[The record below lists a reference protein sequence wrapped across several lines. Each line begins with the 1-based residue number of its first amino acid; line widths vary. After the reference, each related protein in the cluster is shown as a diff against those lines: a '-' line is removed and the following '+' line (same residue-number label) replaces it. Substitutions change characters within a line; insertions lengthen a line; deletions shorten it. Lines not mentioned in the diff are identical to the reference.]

1 MKNKFRFILILVIVI
16 VSLVGTAFATAI
28 ISYTVSVSKQGKFKA
43 DNIIY
48 SDDYISL
55 TYDEFDY
62 SYYGYVNNSLEKE
75 EQGKLSINIVFNES
89 IKTNIGTNF
98 RFEYDLKSNNAFYN
112 NYINSIKLDDEV
124 LADDYCVINAND
136 GLTHVLDFYFNNKSE
151 SLSLDEFYLLL
162 RNTTFNLTLNV
173 KETEDS
179 SKWFISSKTN
189 ISTTDKT
196 LDYLYK
202 VLNNSESTYQ
212 VTSIN
217 AIGNP
222 DSITLSELNNSTYF
236 DVEIKK
242 GSTTVSNITSAGNYT
257 VKVTNDNSQNIT
269 ASHTVLQRDIN
280 ECILPTIDSYVYTG
294 SGITPTVELKYAY
307 DENNEYT
314 LVQDTD
320 YTVAYQNNINA
331 GTASV
336 IITGIGNFTNTVTIT
351 FTIEKATY
359 NVEFPTDLVGYTGT
373 TLGDITIPTNEYGVF
388 TFENPAIEII
398 NNGEITYHMIF
409 TPNDTDNYEIEESD
423 VTVIVYTLIDR
434 PEEDIT
440 VFTYNGN
447 DQTYT
452 ISDGVGYYVDTEN
465 LVKKNAGIYPIKAH
479 LNQYYLWNDYSSE
492 DNIYYFVINKKD
504 LVVSGN
510 EIEVE
515 YLGYIQLDDSNA
527 YTIEGLENVDSQGDV
542 LGTITYT
549 TTYKINNK
557 DVGTYPIIIT
567 VSKTTSQNYNIS
579 TSNGSITVI
588 QSDISILTIE
598 YSAENNYLYTG
609 SAIEPAFN
617 LKSGDLSINTSN
629 YEYTY
634 SNNIDAGIARV
645 NVTGKNNFTG
655 STYYEFEILKVN
667 CEFSISIVYP
677 RDSYYLTSDTLNVS
691 VYSNAT
697 GVLTL
702 GGTNYNIVFGDNNIT
717 INDQLVVGNNI
728 LNYSFTSNDS
738 NVNNYTTTNSINYVV
753 YATVEFAYEQN
764 SQIVYVEPNTSVSAI
779 EPFDVA
785 GYEFDNWYVNNA
797 VYNFNS
803 LVTTDLTI
811 VGRYNIITY
820 TVTYVLNS
828 GLIDG
833 ESNYSETYTIN
844 NLPYSI
850 TTKTPSRDNYIF
862 DGWFDTDS
870 FDNQY
875 TGTIISQASDLHSFN
890 VYAKWTYDGTI
901 TIDHVV
907 QTNTEVTY
915 NASNQYTNLVVY
927 SDATTVIDSSRYT
940 VIYMLDGVE
949 TTPKQ
954 AGTYTLKLRFQNGVN
969 INDVDI
975 NNTFV
980 INQKSLTI
988 SITSVSDKVYDGTTT
1003 FNDYS
1008 NLVYSITGIISGDSV
1023 DASFSNGTYNNKNCG
1038 TRILTLTVTLV
1049 GTSASNY
1056 SCSSTVTATGL
1067 IVKKQVS
1074 ITGNL
1079 TLATAVSINYSS
1091 PMEFSTFKSSITVTF
1106 DSTISSD
1113 EYNIVSMYD
1122 NTFMYGTIVSGIPY
1136 KYTSSNYRYVA
1147 GSTYI
1152 AIVEV
1157 GDNYELVGQNQ
1168 IYIKYKTA
1176 KVGSTFY
1183 TIEDAIASSGTTAI
1197 TFVGNTTTTEKDVLI
1212 TTFSKILSATSYS
1225 CSKQIIVPYTSGST
1239 TTSYGQLEATS
1250 ASDTSTCAV
1259 LLIPNG
1265 ITLNASNIIINAEI
1279 SGSTCVGQHGVIMND
1294 GNMTISSSLNA
1305 YGYLKGIGKLTIN
1318 NGATVKEGLR
1328 LYDYPGSAST
1338 AYDVSKVAFPMYLW
1352 SINSISCEMK
1362 IVKGATFNGLVIVWG
1377 SNAGYN
1383 AFDFTVIASSSST
1396 SNCMFKP
1403 SSDASSTDYVL
1414 TKCAETKNNCNTTFA
1429 SNNQEQKKNMLS
1441 IEISGKYEDGTI
1453 SISKSLF
1460 LFTIAFSTSQTIP
1473 LPLPYA
1479 NIVIKTGSY
1488 LKLSKASY
1496 VFLNGT
1502 KAEVESGA
1510 TLEIG
1515 SGTYVA
1521 FDTYS
1526 SGNVLATSVSSNVYA
1541 TTDSYLLL
1549 NGTVTGAGKLGGK
1562 IVVSESGARINL
1574 NSSYI
1579 PAGTIRT
1586 KIGSSPYYKEYASD
1600 YYIKL
1605 IAYDYS
1611 TDKFKSSY
1619 TNALTSKYI
1628 SSEISNV
1635 YGWLETSLTISYESI
1650 FDNPSDKTVDMTGS
1664 GYIITSSDLPNLS
1677 RSHYTFGG
1685 WFVNSSYTISAL
1697 NYTTYSSVKLYA
1709 KWTAKEYSIS
1719 YNDLYFDNFDSGNKS
1734 TNTNPTV
1741 FTYATNLEFN
1751 EPQNGNYV
1759 FGGWYLDSNCENR
1772 ISVLDGS
1779 ILVNYLSNNS
1789 VSIYALWYNSGTSR
1803 YVIYYENSND
1813 AITCISSD
1821 TIVAEGFDWENY
1833 TLPVMTQ
1840 NDNIYNVD
1848 IYFGGW
1854 YNNSS
1859 LVSAINAEM
1868 FTLNSSTDIYELT
1881 LTANWLTKNSLDL
1894 ISQGIT
1900 FTTVYYKPGHSF
1912 TIPSLESKGQYP
1924 ANNQYILENWQTND
1938 GQTYNTGDQI
1948 SLVSQTTLTA
1958 NLKKYVKLTI
1968 NSNGY
1973 TTITVTLT
1981 SGQGYIVTESGT
1993 TGKIVATK
2001 TAFTG
2006 QTYGNGSEVL
2016 LLEGSVFKARYTAA
2030 SSSQNN
2036 SASVTGSNVTSLTT
2050 SDQSLTV
2057 SQSNI
2062 TITPKGE
2069 KKSSCLLPNTLVAM
2083 ADGTFK
2089 EIQYIVPGEMVIVF
2103 NHETGML
2110 DVAPVTFNEYDEPQ
2124 WFNVIH
2130 LVFDNGSN
2138 IGVISEHGFFDLD
2151 TMRYEYIDESNY
2163 MNFIGHRFYTMDGS
2177 YTTLVNA
2184 YVESEYTACY
2194 SLPTYYH
2201 LNLFTDD
2208 ILSMPGGITG
2218 LFNIFE
2224 YAANLQYDQEKMIED
2239 INTYGLFTI
2248 EEFEPYGVTEE
2259 MFYAY
2264 AGQYLKVALGKGILT
2279 EEYLYYLIERYGGYT
2294 E

>member
-112 NYINSIKLDDEV
+112 DYIDSIKLDDEV

-202 VLNNSESTYQ
+202 FLNNSESTYQ

-217 AIGNP
+217 TIGNP

-257 VKVTNDNSQNIT
+257 VKVTNDKSQNIT

-331 GTASV
+331 GSAS
-336 IITGIGNFTNTVTIT
+336 IIISGIGNFTNTVTIT

-359 NVEFPTDLVGYTGT
+359 NVEFPIDLVGYTGT
-373 TLGDITIPTNEYGVF
+373 TLGDIVVPTNEYGVF
-388 TFENPAIEII
+388 AFENPET
-398 NNGEITYHMIF
+398 EITTNGINVCHMIF
-409 TPNDTDNYEIEESD
+409 TPNDIDNYEVEEAD
-423 VTVIVYTLIDR
+423 ILVKIYTLIET
-434 PEEDIT
+434 PEEDTT
-440 VFTYNGN
+440 VYTYNGK
-447 DQTYT
+447 DQTYIIEDGEGYS
-452 ISDGVGYYVDTEN
+452 ISSEN
-465 LVKKNAGIYPIKAH
+465 LTKKNAVTYIITIQ
-479 LNQYYLWNDYSSE
+479 LDDYYLWSDYS
-492 DNIYYFVINKKD
+492 NIDLEFEFIINKKD
-504 LVVSGN
+504 LTISGNDVETDFMTFYVVSSP
-510 EIEVE
+510 E
-515 YLGYIQLDDSNA
+515 S
-527 YTIEGLENVDSQGDV
+527 YTVIGLENVDTLSDIVGV
-542 LGTITYT
+542 INCTS
-549 TTYKINNK
+549 TYKIGSN
-557 DVGTYPIIIT
+557 VGTYNIVIT
-567 VSKTTSQNYNIS
+567 TEKSTNTNYNIIV
-579 TSNGSITVI
+579 TSGHVI
-588 QSDISILTIE
+588 VTPASLNNFELSILENSFVYTGQEVCATPVLTNNGFTLQDNHYDIE
-598 YSAENNYLYTG
+598 YV
-609 SAIEPAFN
+609 
-617 LKSGDLSINTSN
+617 
-629 YEYTY
+629 
-634 SNNIDAGIARV
+634 NNINAGTATVR
-645 NVTGKNNFTG
+645 VTGKGNYKDTVEANYT
-655 STYYEFEILKVN
+655 ILKAN
-667 CEFSISIVYP
+667 CEFSINMVYP
-677 RDSYYLTSDTLNVS
+677 RNSYYLTSDTLQIEVN
-691 VYSNAT
+691 SNAT
-697 GVLTL
+697 GTLTV
-702 GGTNYNIVFGDNNIT
+702 GGTNYNVVLGTNNIT
-717 INDQLVVGNNI
+717 INDSLVVGNNT
-728 LNYSFTSNDS
+728 LNYTFTSSDS
-738 NVNNYTTTNSINYVV
+738 NINNYTTTNSINYVV
-753 YATVEFAYEQN
+753 YATVEFVYEQN

-779 EPFDVA
+779 EPFDVV

-811 VGRYNIITY
+811 IGRYNIITY

-850 TTKTPSRDNYIF
+850 TTKIPSRDNYIF

-988 SITSVSDKVYDGTTT
+988 SITSVPDKVYDGTTT

-1038 TRILTLTVTLV
+1038 TRILTLTVTLS

-1113 EYNIVSMYD
+1113 EYSIVSMYD
-1122 NTFMYGTIVSGIPY
+1122 NTFMYGTIVTGIPY

-1157 GDNYELVGQNQ
+1157 GDNYELVGANQ

-1197 TFVGNTTTTEKDVLI
+1197 TFAGNPTTTEEDIQI
-1212 TTFSKILSATSYS
+1212 TTFSMILSNASYTNS
-1225 CSKQIIVPYTSGST
+1225 NHPIVI
-1239 TTSYGQLEATS
+1239 SYESFGTGTAIKKTS
-1250 ASDTSTCAV
+1250 ASTPTSTNTVCV
-1259 LLIPNG
+1259 WYIPSG
-1265 ITLNASNIIINAEI
+1265 ITL
-1279 SGSTCVGQHGVIMND
+1279 TCQKDVVCNGELAGVADTGVHGVVMND
-1294 GNMTISSSLNA
+1294 GILNITSNLNC
-1305 YGYLKGIGKLTIN
+1305 YGYIKGNGMINAQSGSAVIDTLKY
-1318 NGATVKEGLR
+1318 
-1328 LYDYPGSAST
+1328 YDYPGSATT
-1338 AYDVSKVAFPMYLW
+1338 AYNLSSSAFPMYEWIL
-1352 SINSISCEMK
+1352 NNISCSLK
-1362 IVKGATFNGLVIVWG
+1362 IYNGATLSASTCVWG
-1377 SNAGYN
+1377 TSVGFNQ
-1383 AFDFTVIASSSST
+1383 ASGLLIGKSSDN
-1396 SNCMFKP
+1396 NCLFKP
-1403 SSDASSTDYVL
+1403 TSSNSSHYVL
-1414 TKCAETKNNCNTTFA
+1414 KKTVDLSTNVWNTKFT
-1429 SNNQEQKKNMLS
+1429 SNNQSKGISLSEIEVYGTYQDSTLS
-1441 IEISGKYEDGTI
+1441 ISVYVTFKT
-1453 SISKSLF
+1453 
-1460 LFTIAFSTSQTIP
+1460 STSIP
-1473 LPLPYA
+1473 LPLSYT
-1479 NIVIKTGSY
+1479 NIHVLSGSTLTISKSSFIFMNGTNLTVDTGATVTVNGSSFVVFDKYQSSKSVICTNFTAAKMI
-1488 LKLSKASY
+1488 LKQSAKF
-1496 VFLNGT
+1496 VLNGT
-1502 KAEVESGA
+1502 
-1510 TLEIG
+1510 
-1515 SGTYVA
+1515 
-1521 FDTYS
+1521 
-1526 SGNVLATSVSSNVYA
+1526 
-1541 TTDSYLLL
+1541 L
-1549 NGTVTGAGKLGGK
+1549 NGTGYVG
-1562 IVVSESGARINL
+1562 
-1574 NSSYI
+1574 
-1579 PAGTIRT
+1579 GTIETTTQGAVINFSNRYISEN
-1586 KIGSSPYYKEYASD
+1586 KIAYKSSNSASAKYGLD
-1600 YYIKL
+1600 YYIYL
-1605 IAYDYS
+1605 IAYNSS
-1611 TDKFKSSY
+1611 TGKFDTEPSAALTTSY
-1619 TNALTSKYI
+1619 TSSLI
-1628 SSEISNV
+1628 SGT
-1635 YGWLETSLTISYESI
+1635 YGWLESSSTLSYETNCDLDVNDKTISMS
-1650 FDNPSDKTVDMTGS
+1650 GS
-1664 GYIITSSDLPNLS
+1664 GYTLSSSDLPNLN
-1677 RSHYTFGG
+1677 RNYYTFNG
-1685 WFVNSSYTISAL
+1685 WFIDQACTINAL
-1697 NYTTYSSVKLYA
+1697 NHVIYSSTSLYA
-1709 KWTAKEYSIS
+1709 KWTPIT
-1719 YNDLYFDNFDSGNKS
+1719 YNINYVDKYYEDFSSGNTS
-1734 TNTNPTV
+1734 TNTNQVT
-1741 FTYATNLEFN
+1741 FN
-1751 EPQNGNYV
+1751 YETDVVLDDPINGEYV
-1759 FGGWYLDSNCENR
+1759 FGGWYLNTSYTNKINM
-1772 ISVLDGS
+1772 LDGS
-1779 ILVNYLSNNS
+1779 VLVNYLSSNS
-1789 VSIYALWYNSGTSR
+1789 VTIYVLWYNVGAQK
-1803 YVIYYENSND
+1803 YVIHYENSNT
-1813 AITCISSD
+1813 AIMCPESD
-1821 TIVAEGFDWENY
+1821 TLVGSNY
-1833 TLPVMTQ
+1833 NWSSYNLPVMTD
-1840 NDNIYNVD
+1840 NDNNYNID

-1854 YNNSS
+1854 YNGSS
-1859 LVSAINAEM
+1859 LVTSINANM
-1868 FTLNSSTDIYELT
+1868 FTYNDSIDTYELT
-1881 LTANWLTKNSLDL
+1881 LVASWISKNSLE
-1894 ISQGIT
+1894 IVVQGLGTIM
-1900 FTTVYYKPGHSF
+1900 TVYYVPGF
-1912 TIPSLESKGQYP
+1912 TFTVPSLESKGIYLGQDNMVLINWIFNDNTTCNSGDTVTL
-1924 ANNQYILENWQTND
+1924 ANQNVLAANIKQFVQFKIGTN
-1938 GQTYNTGDQI
+1938 
-1948 SLVSQTTLTA
+1948 S
-1958 NLKKYVKLTI
+1958 
-1968 NSNGY
+1968 Y
-1973 TTITVTLT
+1973 TTVTVTLT
-1981 SGQGYIVTESGT
+1981 SGQGYTVEYDQSTKISTATAFNGTTKTNGDTFYVTVGSQFAAKYSYSGNNNDGKATISGT
-1993 TGKIVATK
+1993 SPT
-2001 TAFTG
+2001 
-2006 QTYGNGSEVL
+2006 
-2016 LLEGSVFKARYTAA
+2016 
-2030 SSSQNN
+2030 
-2036 SASVTGSNVTSLTT
+2036 SNLTT
-2050 SDQSLTV
+2050 SNSTYTV
-2057 SQSNI
+2057 VSAV
-2062 TITPKGE
+2062 TITPSGTK
-2069 KKSSCLLPNTLVAM
+2069 SCLLPNTLVAM

-2089 EIQYIVPGEMVIVF
+2089 EIQYIQAGEMVIVF

-2110 DVAPVTFNEYDEPQ
+2110 DIAPVTFNEYEEEQ
-2124 WFNVIH
+2124 WFSVIH

-2163 MNFIGHRFYTMDGS
+2163 MDFIGHRFYTMDGT
-2177 YTTLVNA
+2177 YTILVDA
-2184 YVESEYTACY
+2184 YVENEFTMCY
-2194 SLPTYYH
+2194 SLPSYYH